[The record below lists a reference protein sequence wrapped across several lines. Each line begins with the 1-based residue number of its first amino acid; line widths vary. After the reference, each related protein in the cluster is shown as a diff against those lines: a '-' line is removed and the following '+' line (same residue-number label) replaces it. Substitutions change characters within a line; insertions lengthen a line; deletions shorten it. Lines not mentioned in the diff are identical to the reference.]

1 MKIHENPLFGRSFF
15 GSNFFFGEMLKIGD
29 FEALKFLYVC
39 HKFILDSVCSCFRKR
54 FWICEF
60 FSLHLHSG
68 MDIRIL
74 HDIGVDLD
82 L

>member
-1 MKIHENPLFGRSFF
+1 MLVINSFCLF
-15 GSNFFFGEMLKIGD
+15 MLWK
-29 FEALKFLYVC
+29 KV
-39 HKFILDSVCSCFRKR
+39 LDLCV
-54 FWICEF
+54 F

-68 MDIRIL
+68 MDIRIF